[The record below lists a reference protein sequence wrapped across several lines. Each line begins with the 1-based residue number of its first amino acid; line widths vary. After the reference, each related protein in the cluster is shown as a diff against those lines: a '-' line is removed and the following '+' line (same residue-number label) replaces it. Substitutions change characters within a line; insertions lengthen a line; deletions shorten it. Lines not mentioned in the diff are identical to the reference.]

1 MTKKSSVFFSL
12 SIGVCQVFFLLCCT
26 LWRTMILVPS
36 PSSLLVPPLTREYW
50 FWFIDEYAST
60 VPYED
65 ALVSFYTSLFR
76 PLLSVVIL
84 GGLLWLLVRFRKQ
97 VTASK
102 GVYAGILAAGV
113 VLRLLLL
120 WFTRT
125 YGQPYF
131 LFMDFLPV
139 ELYSLMTLAVFFLL
153 RRTSRSVPCKILP
166 PS

>member
-1 MTKKSSVFFSL
+1 MPKKAVLFFSL

-26 LWRTMILVPS
+26 LWRTIILVPP

-50 FWFIDEYAST
+50 FWFIDEYASA

-65 ALVSFYTSLFR
+65 ALVSFYTSLLR
-76 PLLSVVIL
+76 PSLSVVIL
-84 GGLLWLLVRFRKQ
+84 GGLLWLLVRFRKEAA
-97 VTASK
+97 ASK
-102 GVYAGILAAGV
+102 GVYAGILAAGA

-139 ELYSLMTLAVFFLL
+139 ELYSLMTLAVFLLL
-153 RRTSRSVPCKILP
+153 RRTARSVPCKILP